1 MLIDQQMEITK
12 MSEYKTTMTLNKQK
26 ALLEAIVLTLDGVTK
41 QLADLQSTVDSME
54 NSMER

>member
-26 ALLEAIVLTLDGVTK
+26 ALLEAIIVTLDGVTK